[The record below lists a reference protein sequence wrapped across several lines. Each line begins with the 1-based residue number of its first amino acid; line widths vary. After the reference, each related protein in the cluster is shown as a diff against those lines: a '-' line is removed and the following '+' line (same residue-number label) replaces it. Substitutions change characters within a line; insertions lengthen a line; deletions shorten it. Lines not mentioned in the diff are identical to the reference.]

1 MVFDKNITPLH
12 ELINLSGKRALVTG
26 GAMGIGKAIS
36 YRLAEAGATI
46 AIGDISQEKGLK
58 AAQDITESG
67 YKAFFLS
74 CDISREEQVKNLFAE
89 VDTRLGGL
97 DILVNNAGI
106 FPFSPLMQ
114 TTAEEMEKV
123 LAVNVKGLLY
133 CSREAARRMI
143 EQAREGSII
152 NIASIDSIHP
162 AHKHLAVYD
171 ASKGAVLTLTKSL
184 AREFGEF
191 GIRVNAIAPGG
202 IMTEGTIIQSRAA
215 GETGRSGLREFMTR
229 IPLGRM
235 GKPDDIARTA
245 LFLASDLSEYMTGS
259 LLLVDGGYLL
269 S

>member
-1 MVFDKNITPLH
+1 MVVDKNFIPLQ

-26 GAMGIGKAIS
+26 GAMGIGNAIA
-36 YRLAEAGATI
+36 YRLAEAGATV
-46 AIGDISQEKGLK
+46 AIGDISEEKGKK
-58 AAQDITESG
+58 AAQDISESG
-67 YKAFFLS
+67 YQAFFLS
-74 CDISREEQVKNLFAE
+74 CDFSHEEQIQNTFAE
-89 VDTRLGGL
+89 IDSRMGGL

-114 TTAEEMEKV
+114 TTAEEIEKV
-123 LAVNVKGLLY
+123 MAVNVKGLLF
-133 CSREAARRMI
+133 CSREAGKRMI
-143 EQAREGSII
+143 EQKKEGNII

-162 AHKHLAVYD
+162 SHKHLAVYD
-171 ASKGAVLTLTKSL
+171 ASKGAVLTLTRSL
-184 AREFGEF
+184 AREFGEY

-235 GKPDDIARTA
+235 GKPDDIARAA
-245 LFLASDLSEYMTGS
+245 LFLASDLSDYMTGS